1 MNIDRFQELADK
13 LVEKI
18 PGKFLCG
25 LNGGIVVVEETVPD
39 PEIDGVYTLG
49 EYIDDP
55 YGLGRFVVIYH
66 GSFAALFKGEPRH
79 IWERELWATILHEI
93 QHHLEALAGVDDLGK
108 EDIRM
113 WQELKRQAGK
123 V

>member
-1 MNIDRFQELADK
+1 MNIDRFQKLADK

-18 PGKFLCG
+18 PAKFLRG
-25 LNGGIVVVEETVPD
+25 LNGGIVVVEDAVPD

-49 EYIDDP
+49 EYVDDP
-55 YGLGRFVVIYH
+55 YGLGCFVVIYH
-66 GSFAALFKGEPRH
+66 GSFAALFKGEPGH
-79 IWERELWATILHEI
+79 VWEKELWATILHEI
-93 QHHLEALAGVDDLGK
+93 QHHLEGLAGVDDLGQ

-123 V
+123 A